1 MESIL
6 NCIKENQNRKFIVL
20 GVAFGWSDKK
30 GLDIFKQL
38 SDRLDNEHYQVVLV
52 GTNDD
57 IDRCLPPNIISVHRT
72 QNQHEL
78 AELYTVADVFVMPTK
93 EENFPTVNLEALAC
107 GTPVV
112 TFNTGGSAEML
123 NEKVG
128 IVVPVNDVEQM
139 EQSICNVCEKK
150 PFSEE
155 DCRSQAEKYENTM
168 KYQEYLKLYKALI
181 KENCIR
187 R

>member
-1 MESIL
+1 MESVL
-6 NCIKENQNRKFIVL
+6 NCIKEIQNRKFIIL

-38 SDRLDNEHYQVVLV
+38 SNRLDNEHYQVVLV
-52 GTNDD
+52 GTDDD
-57 IDRCLPPNIISVHRT
+57 IDRCLPQNIISVHRT
-72 QNQHEL
+72 QNQYEL
-78 AELYTVADVFVMPTK
+78 AELYTMADVFVMPTK

-128 IVVPVNDVEQM
+128 IVVPVNDVERM
-139 EQSICNVCEKK
+139 EQSICNICEKK
-150 PFSEE
+150 LFSEK
-155 DCRSQAEKYENTM
+155 DCRSQAKKYENSM
-168 KYQEYLKLYKALI
+168 KYREYLKLYNTI
-181 KENCIR
+181 IEENCI
-187 R
+187 